1 MPLRLIRDLPIRQK
15 LVAILLLTSAAALL
29 LSGIGIVALD
39 SFLFRASMRRDLT
52 ALAQIVAG
60 NSTAALAFE
69 DPRVA
74 SETLTALRVRQHL
87 VGACIYRDD
96 GTQFARYIR
105 EGAAEQCP
113 PPAPGDVVR
122 FTSKFVTVS
131 RGIMLQG
138 RRIGT
143 LVLLYDLG
151 ELTERVQLYGE
162 TVIVILLAAGLIALL
177 ISSRLRELIATPV
190 SSLARAAQSVSETQ
204 DYSVRAK
211 KYARDE
217 LGLLVDA
224 FNDMLGRIQ
233 FRDEELK
240 QALANLKATNQDLAR
255 TNEDLERFA
264 FVASHDLQ
272 EPLRMITT
280 YTQLLLKT
288 HPAEFDSDSTL
299 FVENIVQGTKRMR
312 ELLIDLLNYTEIR
325 SHSDEPVA
333 PVDLQMVL
341 QKVLDNL
348 KGVIDANRAV
358 ITSDPLPR
366 VAGAEGHFI
375 PLFQNLIGNAIK
387 YRGSDPPRIH
397 ISVKDS
403 PEEFRFAVSD
413 NGIGIDPEY
422 HERIFEVFRRLHGKK
437 IPGTGI
443 GLSICQRVVERYGGR
458 IWVESQT
465 GRGAT
470 FIFTLPHA
478 TPQVSAPQV
487 SRSTG

>member
-1 MPLRLIRDLPIRQK
+1 
-15 LVAILLLTSAAALL
+15 
-29 LSGIGIVALD
+29 
-39 SFLFRASMRRDLT
+39 
-52 ALAQIVAG
+52 
-60 NSTAALAFE
+60 
-69 DPRVA
+69 
-74 SETLTALRVRQHL
+74 
-87 VGACIYRDD
+87 
-96 GTQFARYIR
+96 
-105 EGAAEQCP
+105 
-113 PPAPGDVVR
+113 
-122 FTSKFVTVS
+122 
-131 RGIMLQG
+131 
-138 RRIGT
+138 
-143 LVLLYDLG
+143 
-151 ELTERVQLYGE
+151 
-162 TVIVILLAAGLIALL
+162 
-177 ISSRLRELIATPV
+177 
-190 SSLARAAQSVSETQ
+190 
-204 DYSVRAK
+204 
-211 KYARDE
+211 
-217 LGLLVDA
+217 
-224 FNDMLGRIQ
+224 
-233 FRDEELK
+233 
-240 QALANLKATNQDLAR
+240 
-255 TNEDLERFA
+255 
-264 FVASHDLQ
+264 
-272 EPLRMITT
+272 MITT

-387 YRGSDPPRIH
+387 YRGSDPPRIR